1 MLRTERQTPSAGLA
15 FARAWGATGILL
27 LATACASVGPDYSR
41 PDVRTP
47 AGWSGQLEGGLTA
60 AELDPASLS
69 RWWEGLGD
77 PLLSRFVET
86 AIEANLDLRTADA
99 RLRQARAER
108 ALARGARFPTL
119 GGRGSA
125 VRSGEIASGGS
136 SSELYS
142 GGFDASWEIDVFD
155 GQRRAIEATDAD
167 EQAAVESRRD
177 VLVSVLAEVA
187 LNYVE
192 LRTFQRRLAI
202 AEQNLKIQEDALGI
216 VQAQITA
223 GAASGVDL
231 EQATSNVAATR
242 AQIPS
247 LSQNLSRAKNR
258 ISVLLGEAPG
268 SRSEELRGP
277 SELPVPPVEV
287 ALGVPA
293 DILRRRPDV
302 RRAERQL
309 AAETARV
316 GVTTAELY
324 PTFVLNGTI
333 GIESLS
339 LSGSRGLY
347 NVGPEVTWRIFD
359 GGRTRSKIEVQ
370 DAIQEQALIAYES
383 ALLEA
388 LEDVEDAITD
398 FAGEQVRLRSLRESE
413 EAATRAAAL
422 ASTRYEAGASR
433 FLEVLDAQRSLL
445 SAADSRAA
453 SEGEV
458 VSNVIRLY
466 KALGGGWDSE
476 EPGAEG
482 I

>member
-1 MLRTERQTPSAGLA
+1 MLRTERQNPSVGLA
-15 FARAWGATGILL
+15 FACAWGATGVLL

-41 PDVRTP
+41 PEVPTP
-47 AGWSGQLEGGLTA
+47 SVWSGQLEGGLTA

-125 VRSGEIASGGS
+125 VRSGEITSGGS

-142 GGFDASWEIDVFD
+142 GGFDASWEIDVFG
-155 GQRRAIEATDAD
+155 GQRRAIEAADAD

-216 VQAQITA
+216 VQAQVA
-223 GAASGVDL
+223 GGAASGLDL

-268 SRSEELRGP
+268 SRSEEFRDAR
-277 SELPVPPVEV
+277 ELPVPPVEV

-293 DILRRRPDV
+293 DVLRRRPDV

-324 PTFVLNGTI
+324 PKFVLNGTI

-339 LSGSRGLY
+339 GAGLGLY
-347 NVGPEVTWRIFD
+347 DVGPEVTWRIFD

-388 LEDVEDAITD
+388 LEDVENAITD
-398 FAGEQVRLRSLRESE
+398 FAEEQVRLRSLRESE
-413 EAATRAAAL
+413 EAAARAAAL
-422 ASTRYEAGASR
+422 ASTRYEAGASP
-433 FLEVLDAQRSLL
+433 FLDVLDAQRSLL

-466 KALGGGWDSE
+466 KALGGGWNSE

-482 I
+482 T